1 MIVSTNKKFN
11 LKTNVQHCVI
21 SFIMAWCFV
30 CFVQTIIT
38 SKEVQN
44 PVGSLLSVSYSWNT
58 LIFIGMIFMVT
69 AAFFALLII
78 TESKII
84 EAALVFITTF
94 PYAVMCAAFQKEII
108 FCLFLVILMLCELS
122 YVFRCIAASEKDIG
136 HYFNKK
142 LAIIAVVV
150 LAAAFVLFTGGF
162 TVYRYL
168 SPS

>member
-122 YVFRCIAASEKDIG
+122 YVFRCIAASEKDIEIG
-136 HYFNKK
+136 RAH
-142 LAIIAVVV
+142 V
-150 LAAAFVLFTGGF
+150 
-162 TVYRYL
+162 
-168 SPS
+168 